1 MSAIKVLVSACLLG
15 EAVRYDGRDNQISH
29 PFLRDLLDKDA
40 IVPACPET
48 LGGLPTPRPYAEIVQ
63 RFPIQIIASDQ
74 TDVTDEFVTGAEITL
89 ELAQK
94 HGCVAALMK
103 AGSPSCGNKAG
114 STGVAAEELL
124 RHGLPVFNEDQIDEL
139 ESFLLQSTADLA
151 ITA

>member
-1 MSAIKVLVSACLLG
+1 MPASKVLVSACLLG
-15 EAVRYDGRDNQISH
+15 DAVRYDGRDNQISH
-29 PFLRDLLDKDA
+29 PFVQKLSDDNA
-40 IVPACPET
+40 IVPACPEV
-48 LGGLPTPRPYAEIVQ
+48 LGGLPTPRPYAQIVQ

-74 TDVTDEFVTGAEITL
+74 TDVTDEFVTGAELTL

-103 AGSPSCGNKAG
+103 AGSPSCGNRAG
-114 STGVAAEELL
+114 STGVAAEEFL

>member
-1 MSAIKVLVSACLLG
+1 MSATKILVSACLLG
-15 EAVRYDGRDNQISH
+15 EAVRYDGRDNQIFH
-29 PFLRDLLDKDA
+29 PFLQTLIDA
-40 IVPACPET
+40 NALVPACPEV
-48 LGGLPTPRPYAEIVQ
+48 LGGLSTPRPYAEIAQ
-63 RFPIQIIASDQ
+63 RFPIQIIATDQ

-103 AGSPSCGNKAG
+103 AGSPSCGNQAG

-124 RHGLPVFNEDQIDEL
+124 RHGLPVFNEEQIGEL